1 MSAIRRVAVLGTGIM
16 GAPMARNL
24 AAAGFELTVWNRSA
38 AKAEALA
45 DVATVAESASAA
57 VAGAEVVITMLA
69 DGATVASVILGQD
82 LGQAAPDALF
92 IDMSS
97 IEPATARDIAAGL
110 ADHGGRAID
119 APVSGGEPGAVAG
132 TLAIMA
138 GGAAEDV
145 AAAAPVFAPL
155 GTVTHV
161 GPHGTGQLAKLAN
174 QAIVGITIGAVA
186 EALTLAEA
194 GGANPE
200 TVRQAI
206 AGGFAGSPILE
217 NHGARMLRGQ
227 FDPGGLVT
235 TQLKDMDNA
244 LAAAA
249 AAGIDLPLTR
259 QARAAYEELASDL
272 GRGDRDH
279 AAYWLWLRERAG
291 A

>member
-1 MSAIRRVAVLGTGIM
+1 MSAIHRVAVLGTGIM

-24 AAAGFELTVWNRSA
+24 AAAGFEVSVWNRSA

-110 ADHGGRAID
+110 AEHGARAID

-138 GGAAEDV
+138 GG
-145 AAAAPVFAPL
+145 
-155 GTVTHV
+155 
-161 GPHGTGQLAKLAN
+161 
-174 QAIVGITIGAVA
+174 
-186 EALTLAEA
+186 
-194 GGANPE
+194 
-200 TVRQAI
+200 
-206 AGGFAGSPILE
+206 
-217 NHGARMLRGQ
+217 
-227 FDPGGLVT
+227 
-235 TQLKDMDNA
+235 
-244 LAAAA
+244 
-249 AAGIDLPLTR
+249 
-259 QARAAYEELASDL
+259 
-272 GRGDRDH
+272 
-279 AAYWLWLRERAG
+279 
-291 A
+291 